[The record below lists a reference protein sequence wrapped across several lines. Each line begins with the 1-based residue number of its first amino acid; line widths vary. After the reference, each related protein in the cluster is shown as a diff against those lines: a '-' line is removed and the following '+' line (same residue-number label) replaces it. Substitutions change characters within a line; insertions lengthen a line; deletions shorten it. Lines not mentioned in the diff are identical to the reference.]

1 MSSIVDVLA
10 NGLWL
15 GSTYALIA
23 LGMVLAFRA
32 TRTLNFAHGELM
44 LLPAYIVVKLSGSS
58 GLPVYAAVCL
68 AIVATAAVAAIIYL
82 ALLRRTV
89 GMSMFVSVVVT
100 MGVAVVLDG
109 LMAIVFGPNDQ
120 YYKLPGLPTATIAA
134 LGTRI
139 SLFTI
144 VMGVFGFGLAL
155 VVAAVLRYTHA
166 GMRLRAAGQDPLL
179 ASQGGINVGRICLIS
194 WAIAGALAAVAGIS
208 YGASNV
214 VNVSVIALALNAF
227 PAMLL
232 GGLDSIEGA
241 ILGGAIIGLVQAAV
255 SVYANGA
262 LAGVVSYFVLL
273 LTLLIL
279 PQGIF
284 GTRQV
289 ARV

>member
-1 MSSIVDVLA
+1 MSSVVDVLA
-10 NGLWL
+10 SGLWL

-32 TRTLNFAHGELM
+32 TQTLNFAHGELM
-44 LLPAYIVVKLSGSS
+44 LLPAYVVAKLSVSS
-58 GLPVYAAVCL
+58 GMPIYLAVVV
-68 AIVATAAVAAIIYL
+68 AILITAAVAALMYL
-82 ALLRRTV
+82 VLLRHTA
-89 GMSMFVSVVVT
+89 GMSMFVAVVVT

-109 LMAIVFGPNDQ
+109 LMAIVFGANDQ
-120 YYKLPGLPTATIAA
+120 YYNLPGLPSSTISV
-134 LGTRI
+134 LGARI
-139 SLFTI
+139 SLFTLA
-144 VMGVFGFGLAL
+144 MGAFGFGLAL
-155 VVAAVLRYTHA
+155 LVAAVLRYTHA
-166 GMRLRAAGQDPLL
+166 GLRLRAAGQDSIL
-179 ASQGGINVGRICLIS
+179 ASQGGVNVARICLVS

-241 ILGGAIIGLVQAAV
+241 IVGGAIIGLIQAAV
-255 SVYANGA
+255 SVYSNGA

-273 LTLLIL
+273 LTLLVL
-279 PQGIF
+279 PYGIF
-284 GTRQV
+284 GTREV

>member
-1 MSSIVDVLA
+1 MSSTVDVLA

-32 TRTLNFAHGELM
+32 TQTLNFAHGELM
-44 LLPAYIVVKLSGSS
+44 LLPAYIVVKLLGSS

>member
-23 LGMVLAFRA
+23 LGMVLVFRA
-32 TRTLNFAHGELM
+32 TQTLNFAQGELM
-44 LLPAYIVVKLSGSS
+44 LLPAYIVAKLSVSS

-68 AIVATAAVAAIIYL
+68 AIAVTAAVGAIIYL
-82 ALLRRTV
+82 VLLRHTV

-100 MGVAVVLDG
+100 MGVAIVLDG
-109 LMAIVFGPNDQ
+109 LMAIIFGPNDQ
-120 YYKLPGLPTATIAA
+120 YYKLPGLPTGTVSA
-134 LGTRI
+134 LGSRI

-144 VMGVFGFGLAL
+144 VMGALSFGLAL
-155 VVAAVLRYTHA
+155 VVAGVLRYTYA
-166 GMRLRAAGQDPLL
+166 GMRLRAAGQDTLL
-179 ASQGGINVGRICLIS
+179 ASQGGINVSRICLIS
-194 WAIAGALAAVAGIS
+194 WSIAGALAAVAGIS

-273 LTLLIL
+273 LTLLFL
-279 PQGIF
+279 PHGIF
-284 GTRQV
+284 GTREV

>member
-1 MSSIVDVLA
+1 MSSIVNVLA

-32 TRTLNFAHGELM
+32 TQTLNFAHGELM
-44 LLPAYIVVKLSGSS
+44 LLSAYIVAKISVSS
-58 GLPVYAAVCL
+58 GLPVYAAVGL
-68 AIVATAAVAAIIYL
+68 AIVVTAAVAALVYL
-82 ALLRRTV
+82 VLLRHAV

-109 LMAIVFGPNDQ
+109 VMAIVFGADDQ
-120 YYKLPGLPTATIAA
+120 YYKLPGLPTSTVSI
-134 LGTRI
+134 LGARVG
-139 SLFTI
+139 SFTI

-155 VVAAVLRYTHA
+155 AVAAVLRFTNA
-166 GMRLRAAGQDPLL
+166 GMRLRAAGQDALL
-179 ASQGGINVGRICLIS
+179 ASQGGINVGRICLVS

-241 ILGGAIIGLVQAAV
+241 IVGGAIIGLIQAAV
-255 SVYANGA
+255 SVYSNGA

-273 LTLLIL
+273 ATLLIL
-279 PQGIF
+279 PYGIF
-284 GTRQV
+284 GTREV
-289 ARV
+289 SRV

>member
-1 MSSIVDVLA
+1 MSSIVDVLT

-32 TRTLNFAHGELM
+32 TQTLNFAHGELM
-44 LLPAYIVVKLSGSS
+44 LLPAYIVAKLSVSS
-58 GLPVYAAVCL
+58 GLPVYTAVCL
-68 AIVATAAVAAIIYL
+68 AIAVTAAVGAIIYL
-82 ALLRRTV
+82 VLLRHTV

-100 MGVAVVLDG
+100 MGVAIVLDG

-120 YYKLPGLPTATIAA
+120 YYKLPGLPTLTVSA
-134 LGTRI
+134 LGARI

-144 VMGVFGFGLAL
+144 VMGAFGFGLAL
-155 VVAAVLRYTHA
+155 VVAGVLRYTYA
-166 GMRLRAAGQDPLL
+166 GMRLRAAGQDTLL
-179 ASQGGINVGRICLIS
+179 ASQGGINVSRICLVS

-232 GGLDSIEGA
+232 GGLDSVEGA

-273 LTLLIL
+273 LTLLFL
-279 PQGIF
+279 PYGIF
-284 GTRQV
+284 GTREV